1 MKGLPDRLSLGTL
14 ARMIR
19 GGEEEEK
26 RRRDGGEKRKPDRP
40 RRGMQ

>member
-14 ARMIR
+14 ARMIW
-19 GGEEEEK
+19 GGEEEK

-40 RRGMQ
+40 RRGMR